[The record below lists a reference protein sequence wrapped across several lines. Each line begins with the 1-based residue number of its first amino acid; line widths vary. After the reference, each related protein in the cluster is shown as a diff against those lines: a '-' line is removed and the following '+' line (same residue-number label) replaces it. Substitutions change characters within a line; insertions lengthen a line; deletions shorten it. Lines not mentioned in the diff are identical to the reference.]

1 MEFEKMSKDDYQKK
15 IEEHRQSIGVENES
29 SELRR
34 SRRNATGKKKKKKNL
49 LLPTL
54 FAIFILLP
62 ASFLL
67 YVQFIYVPDKEETT
81 TEEARIEVETKPIS
95 NSNEK
100 DEKDEEVTE
109 QPAQTEKIEE
119 TKPEESTEVAQSTPA
134 VAPAPVEKEEP
145 KAPVQ
150 AEPKKEEKVEKPK
163 TEAKT
168 HIVKGNE
175 TLYRIAMN
183 YYKNPDAV
191 EKIKAAN
198 GLASNEIY
206 EGQKLILP

>member
-1 MEFEKMSKDDYQKK
+1 MSKDDYQKK
-15 IEEHRQSIGVENES
+15 IEEHRQSIGIENES

-62 ASFLL
+62 ASFLI
-67 YVQFIYVPDKEETT
+67 YVQFFYEPEKEETA
-81 TEEARIEVETKPIS
+81 EEARIEVETKPIS
-95 NSNEK
+95 NSNQS
-100 DEKDEEVTE
+100 DEIEEEDTE
-109 QPAQTEKIEE
+109 QPAQTEKPEETNPVE
-119 TKPEESTEVAQSTPA
+119 TKPEESKEVAQSTP
-134 VAPAPVEKEEP
+134 VVAPVEKEEP
-145 KAPVQ
+145 KAPAPV
-150 AEPKKEEKVEKPK
+150 EPKKEEKVEKPK
-163 TEAKT
+163 SESKT